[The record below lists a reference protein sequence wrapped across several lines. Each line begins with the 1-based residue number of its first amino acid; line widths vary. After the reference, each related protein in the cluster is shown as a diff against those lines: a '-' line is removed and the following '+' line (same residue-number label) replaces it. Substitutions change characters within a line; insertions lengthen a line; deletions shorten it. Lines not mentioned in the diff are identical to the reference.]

1 MRSGFNLIFKKFSNG
16 KGFRSKFGK
25 KLHEIFSCQRE
36 VTDLQDCPQKCSIN
50 IGIIMNFEELH
61 IEQRYSKKKK
71 NVYFNF
77 SIRDDF
83 IVCNR
88 DNFNIKIGG
97 EGESAG
103 NPISYLDRLPSK
115 A

>member
-1 MRSGFNLIFKKFSNG
+1 
-16 KGFRSKFGK
+16 
-25 KLHEIFSCQRE
+25 
-36 VTDLQDCPQKCSIN
+36 
-50 IGIIMNFEELH
+50 MNFEELH